1 MGTSS
6 RRWNGDG
13 GGAYVKRRIYVIDD
27 ELPVL
32 EGVRF
37 IVESSFPAGEI
48 CGTCTSGITAIEEI
62 DHDPPDI
69 LLVDIHLPGISGL
82 EILNDVRTRHPA
94 VLCIII
100 SAYEQFSIAK
110 EALEF
115 GVFAYIVKPV
125 TKTRLLKVLTD
136 ACEELDRSDRRHE
149 ADLAGKALKQ
159 SVESLLERQLLP
171 RLFSGVW
178 RPQADEWEL
187 WLMALR
193 NVRPDF
199 LPAVALA
206 FVPCADASWA
216 SGLAAALRYK
226 LPCWTGVTDSGGVG
240 VLLAAPHGDV
250 SRDLRDATREALRM
264 AHDTAFEEPAIWC
277 AQPVPLERVWE
288 MLPPLGGGAPHD
300 DTNRVDSPTAP
311 GPQLREA
318 LARVRG
324 LLTSGDSTTLAKWR
338 ETTIPLLRQMLARNR
353 EYTLLLLMEPIL
365 EAYPPP
371 RLPPA
376 EIRELGRQP
385 TTEETLDVL
394 ARIISGARTTASS
407 YEGDSRSL
415 RDALEFLRNHFSELV
430 SLDDVAAAAG
440 VSSAHLSRL
449 FRQELQLPFSDY
461 LSSLR
466 MEEAQRLLS
475 ESTLSIKEVGYA
487 VGYQDA
493 NYFSRVFKRWVGV
506 RPREY
511 SARTSVNREG
521 DAP

>member
-1 MGTSS
+1 M
-6 RRWNGDG
+6 R
-13 GGAYVKRRIYVIDD
+13 RRIYVIDD

-32 EGVRF
+32 ESVRF
-37 IVESSFPAGEI
+37 IVESSFPSGEI
-48 CGTCTSGITAIEEI
+48 CGTCTSGITAIGEI

-69 LLVDIHLPGISGL
+69 LLVDIRLPGISGL
-82 EILNDVRTRHPA
+82 EILNDVRTRHPG

-125 TKTRLLKVLTD
+125 TKARLLKILGD

-149 ADLAGKALKQ
+149 ADLAGKDLRR
-159 SVESLLERQLLP
+159 SVESLLERQLVP

-178 RPQADEWEL
+178 RPPADEWEL

-199 LPAVALA
+199 LPSVALA
-206 FVPCADASWA
+206 FVPCADASKA
-216 SGLAAALRYK
+216 PGLAAALRYK
-226 LPCWTGVTDSGGVG
+226 LPCWTGVIDSGGVG
-240 VLLAAPHGDV
+240 VLMAARNSDV
-250 SRDLRDATREALRM
+250 SRALRDSARGALRM
-264 AHDTAFEEPAIWC
+264 VHDGMIEEPTIWSS
-277 AQPVPLERVWE
+277 QPIPLERVWE
-288 MLPPLGGGAPHD
+288 TLSALGTAAPEYD
-300 DTNRVDSPTAP
+300 ISRIDSPSAT
-311 GPQLREA
+311 GPQLRDA
-318 LARVRG
+318 LTKIPG
-324 LLTSGDSTTLAKWR
+324 LLKSGDSTALAKWR
-338 ETTIPLLRQMLARNR
+338 EATIPLLHRMLARNH

-365 EAYPPP
+365 EAYPLP

-376 EIRELGRQP
+376 AICELGRQS
-385 TTEETLDVL
+385 TAESTLDVL
-394 ARIISGARTTASS
+394 LRLIGGAKNVTGS

-415 RDALEFLRNHFSELV
+415 RDALEYLRSHFSEPV
-430 SLDDVAAAAG
+430 SLDDVAVVAK

-449 FRQELQLPFSDY
+449 FRQELQLSFSDY

-475 ESTLSIKEVGYA
+475 ESKLSMKEIAYA
-487 VGYQDA
+487 VGYQDS

-506 RPREY
+506 PPREY
-511 SARTSVNREG
+511 SASTRVSGKG

>member
-1 MGTSS
+1 M
-6 RRWNGDG
+6 
-13 GGAYVKRRIYVIDD
+13 KRRIYVIDD

-37 IVESSFPAGEI
+37 IVESSFPSGEI
-48 CGTCTSGITAIEEI
+48 CGTCTSGITALEEI

-82 EILNDVRTRHPA
+82 EVLNDVRTRHPG
-94 VLCIII
+94 VLRIII

-110 EALEF
+110 EALDF

-125 TKTRLLKVLTD
+125 TKTRLLKVLSD
-136 ACEELDRSDRRHE
+136 ACEELDRNDRRHE
-149 ADLAGKALKQ
+149 AELAGKALKR
-159 SVESLLERQLLP
+159 SVESLLERQLVP

-206 FVPCADASWA
+206 FVPCVDASRA

-240 VLLAAPHGDV
+240 VLMAAPHGDV
-250 SRDLRDATREALRM
+250 SRDLRESAHEALRM
-264 AHDTAFEEPAIWC
+264 AHDGVFDEPAIWC
-277 AQPVPLERVWE
+277 TQPVPLERVWE
-288 MLPPLGGGAPHD
+288 VLPPLGAGAPHED
-300 DTNRVDSPTAP
+300 IDRTNALSAS
-311 GPQLREA
+311 GLHLREA
-318 LARVRG
+318 LARLRG
-324 LLTSGDSTTLAKWR
+324 LLRSGDSTALSTWR
-338 ETTIPLLRQMLARNR
+338 ETTVPLLRKTLTRDR
-353 EYTLLLLMEPIL
+353 EYALVLLMEPIL

-371 RLPPA
+371 RLPPV
-376 EIRELGRQP
+376 EVRELSRQ
-385 TTEETLDVL
+385 TTAEETLDVL
-394 ARIISGARTTASS
+394 ARLISGARSPAGS

-415 RDALEFLRNHFSELV
+415 RDALEYLRNHFSELV

-440 VSSAHLSRL
+440 VSSTHLSRL

-475 ESTLSIKEVGYA
+475 ESSLSIKEVGYA

-506 RPREY
+506 RPSEF
-511 SARTSVNREG
+511 SMRTSSAGEG
-521 DAP
+521 DPL